1 MENTAISLTLHLG
14 DCIEY
19 MQKMEPNSI
28 DLTVTSPPYDDI
40 RNYENTLKWDW
51 NIFESVVDN
60 LYNITKEGGVV
71 VWIVNDATIDGSE
84 TGNSFIQALYFKDCG
99 FNLHDTMI
107 YQKENPVPTG
117 GSTRYFQAFEYMFV
131 FSKGTPKTFNP
142 IMVKRTNK
150 WNDKRI
156 SRNKSFVRDKDGNF
170 DSRQVDL
177 NLNQPVKNRNVWT
190 VPVGGG
196 ISAEEK
202 IAFKHPAIFPEK
214 IAEDHILSWSNDGDV
229 IFDPFTGS
237 GTTGKMAL
245 KNNRSFIG
253 TEIVPEYYAIAEERL
268 GRFRK
273 MYDLLSM

>member
-1 MENTAISLTLHLG
+1 MKPTPITLNLHLG

-19 MQKMEPNSI
+19 MSKMEPNSI

-40 RNYENTLKWDW
+40 RNYGGNLNW
-51 NIFESVVDN
+51 NWKSFVVIAKH
-60 LYNITKEGGVV
+60 LYRITKDGGVV
-71 VWIVNDATIDGSE
+71 VWVVADSTINGSE
-84 TGNSFIQALYFKDCG
+84 TGNSFIQALYFKDLG

-117 GSTRYFQAFEYMFV
+117 GPNRYFNSFEYMFV
-131 FSKGTPKTFNP
+131 FSKGAPKTFNP
-142 IMVKRTNK
+142 IMIKRTNK

-156 SRNKSFVRDKDGNF
+156 SRNKKFGRDKDGNF
-170 DSRQVDL
+170 VTKQVDL
-177 NLNQPVKNRNVWT
+177 NLDKPVKNRNVWT

-214 IAEDHILSWSNDGDV
+214 IAEDHILSWSNECDI

-245 KNNRSFIG
+245 KNNRSFVG
-253 TEIVPEYYAIAEERL
+253 TEIVPEYYEIAKERL
-268 GRFRK
+268 NKFAK
-273 MYDLLSM
+273 MHDLLIM

>member
-1 MENTAISLTLHLG
+1 MENNAINLTLHLG

-19 MQKMEPNSI
+19 MQKMEPSSI

-51 NIFESVVDN
+51 NIFERVVDN

-117 GSTRYFQAFEYMFV
+117 GNTRYFQAFEYMFV

-170 DSRQVDL
+170 DSRRVDL
-177 NLNQPVKNRNVWT
+177 NLDQPVKNRNVWT

-214 IAEDHILSWSNDGDV
+214 IAEDHILSWSNEGDV

-273 MYDLLSM
+273 MHDLLSM